1 MPSWS
6 EYISGAITRFTLE
19 GIDEADTNAHYLAC
33 HCLGLWTR
41 SELRPFLDRIPSSDQ
56 ATFYNSL
63 VERRIAR
70 EPLQYIIGETEFF
83 GLRLYCSPE
92 ALIPRPETEIVVEEA
107 LREAER
113 MLMTSSRLR
122 ILDIGTGSGA
132 IILALASRLPQAECI
147 GIDISHGALGLA
159 GKNKVRLGLSN
170 VNFIQLDFLNSAGS
184 LEANFDIIVS
194 NPPYIPDSDINEL
207 AEEVK
212 SFEPRVALTDG
223 ADGFLFYKH
232 IAKNVATLLNST
244 GAIIV
249 ETEFKGAP
257 KVRAI
262 FEQQGLTI
270 NRTATDLL
278 SYERVIVANLTNE

>member
-6 EYISGAITRFTLE
+6 EYIDSAITRFTLE
-19 GIDEADTNAHYLAC
+19 GVDEAEINAHYLAC

-41 SELRPFLDRIPSSDQ
+41 SELRPFLDHSPRPPE
-56 ATFYNSL
+56 ATLYNSL
-63 VERRIAR
+63 VERRLAH

-83 GLRLYCSPE
+83 GLRIFCSPE
-92 ALIPRPETEIVVEEA
+92 ALIPRAETEIVVEEA

-113 MLMTSSRLR
+113 MLATTSRLR

-132 IILALASRLPQAECI
+132 IILALASRLQQCECI
-147 GIDISHGALGLA
+147 GIDISADALVLA
-159 GKNKVRLGLSN
+159 ERNKARLGLNN
-170 VNFIQLDFLNSAGS
+170 VLFLQCDFLSEVNSLKG
-184 LEANFDIIVS
+184 NFDIVVS
-194 NPPYIPDSDINEL
+194 NPPYIPNDDINKL

-223 ADGFLFYKH
+223 ADGLLFYNH
-232 IAKNVATLLNST
+232 IATNAATLLTDT
-244 GAIIV
+244 GVVIV

-262 FEQQGLTI
+262 FQQQGLKI
-270 NRTATDLL
+270 LRTATDLL
-278 SYERVIVANLTNE
+278 SYERAVVAQNTK

>member
-6 EYISGAITRFTLE
+6 EYINAAITRFTLE
-19 GIDEADTNAHYLAC
+19 GIDEADTNANYLAC

-41 SELRPFLDRIPSSDQ
+41 SELRPFLDQTPTAEQISL
-56 ATFYNSL
+56 FNNL

-83 GLRLYCSPE
+83 GLRMFCSPE
-92 ALIPRPETEIVVEEA
+92 ALIPRAETEIIVEEA

-113 MLMTSSRLR
+113 MLTTSSTLR

-132 IILALASRLPQAECI
+132 IILALASRLPNAECI
-147 GIDISHGALGLA
+147 GIDISPGALSLA
-159 GKNKVRLGLSN
+159 EKNKARLGMSN
-170 VNFIQLDFLNSAGS
+170 VNFLQLDFLNSTRS
-184 LEANFDIIVS
+184 LEGNFDIIVS

-232 IAKNVATLLNST
+232 IAKNAAKLLISA
-244 GAIIV
+244 GSIIV

-262 FEQQGLTI
+262 FEQHGLTI

-278 SYERVIVANLTNE
+278 SYERAIVANLTNE

>member
-6 EYISGAITRFTLE
+6 EYINGAITRFTLE
-19 GIDEADTNAHYLAC
+19 GIDEADINANYLAC
-33 HCLGLWTR
+33 HCLSLWTR
-41 SELRPFLDRIPSSDQ
+41 SELRPFLDQILTPKQ
-56 ATFYNSL
+56 TTLFNNL
-63 VERRIAR
+63 IERRIAR

-92 ALIPRPETEIVVEEA
+92 ALIPRAETEIIVEEA

-113 MLMTSSRLR
+113 LLASSSTLR

-132 IILALASRLPQAECI
+132 IILALASRLPNTKCI
-147 GIDISHGALGLA
+147 GIDISQGALNLA
-159 GKNKVRLGLSN
+159 EKNKVRLGLSN
-170 VNFIQLDFLNSAGS
+170 VNFLQLDFLNSAEILKGY
-184 LEANFDIIVS
+184 FDIIVS

-223 ADGFLFYKH
+223 ADGFLFYKQ
-232 IAKNVATLLNST
+232 IAKNAAKLLNRT
-244 GAIIV
+244 GSIIV

-257 KVRAI
+257 KVRAV
-262 FEQQGLTI
+262 FEQHGLTI
-270 NRTATDLL
+270 SRTATDLL
-278 SYERVIVANLTNE
+278 SYERAIVANLTNE